1 MLFFDFEV
9 FIKDWLVVILDM
21 DNRKEHVIINSPSDL
36 KQFYQEHK
44 TDIWV
49 GFNNHHY
56 DDYILK
62 GILCDMN
69 PKEIND
75 HIIIKE
81 KAGWTFS
88 NLFRSIPLLSYDVF
102 QAKIDRGLKF
112 FEGSLG
118 NMVKESSIPF
128 DIPRKLTEEELQ
140 ETVKYC
146 RHDVEQTVE
155 VFMQRKADFGASI
168 NLVPVK

>member
-1 MLFFDFEV
+1 MMLFFDFEV

-21 DNRKEHVIINSPSDL
+21 DNRKEHVIINSPTDL
-36 KQFYQEHK
+36 KQFYHEHK

-81 KAGWTFS
+81 KA
-88 NLFRSIPLLSYDVF
+88 
-102 QAKIDRGLKF
+102 
-112 FEGSLG
+112 
-118 NMVKESSIPF
+118 
-128 DIPRKLTEEELQ
+128 
-140 ETVKYC
+140 
-146 RHDVEQTVE
+146 
-155 VFMQRKADFGASI
+155 
-168 NLVPVK
+168 